1 MLIFALFMIAA
12 FTVGYHQNTIID
24 WWLKRDMA
32 LRLAWAIAIISG
44 VGLTI
49 MLLTE

>member
-12 FTVGYHQNTIID
+12 FTFGYHQTAIID
-24 WWLKRDMA
+24 WWLDRDVA
-32 LRLAWAIAIISG
+32 LRLAWAVAIISG
-44 VGLTI
+44 LGLTL